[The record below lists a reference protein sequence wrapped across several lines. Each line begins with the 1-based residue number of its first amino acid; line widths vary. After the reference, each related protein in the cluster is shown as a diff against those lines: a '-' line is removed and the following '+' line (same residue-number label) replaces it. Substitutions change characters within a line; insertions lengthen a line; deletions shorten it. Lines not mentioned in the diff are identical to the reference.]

1 MSRDSVLGT
10 FLVATVLCVVC
21 AAVVSVA
28 AVKLKD
34 RQEDNRQL
42 DRKKNILLAAALCDK
57 NATDTQVDKIYAKRI
72 EEVLIDLSTGEPVD
86 ADTVDPKTYDP
97 VKASKNPDLQEKI
110 TPEGELPGFTY
121 REPYASV
128 YKIVDGGQTQGYIF
142 PVYGKGLW
150 STLYGFLALEADK
163 TTVRG
168 ITFYKHGETPGL
180 GGEVDNDSWKGQW
193 HGKQMYQGDSQEVAL
208 EVLKGKVDGGSPDAV
223 RQIDGLSGA
232 TITTKGVDNL
242 VQYWLGPTAF
252 GNYLAKQ

>member
-21 AAVVSVA
+21 ALVVSTA
-28 AVKLKD
+28 AVSLKKKQD
-34 RQEDNRQL
+34 ENREL

-57 NATDTQVDKIYAKRI
+57 NATDKEVDKIYAKQI
-72 EEVLIDLSTGEPVD
+72 EEVLIDLDTGEPVG

-97 VKASKNPDLQEKI
+97 VKASKDLDLKEKI
-110 TPEGELPGFTY
+110 TPKGELPGFTF

-128 YKIVDGGQTQGYIF
+128 YKIVDGDQTQGYIF

-180 GGEVDNDSWKGQW
+180 GGEVDNDTWKGQW
-193 HGKQMYQGDSQEVAL
+193 TGKVIYQGDSQEVAL
-208 EVLKGKVDGGSPDAV
+208 EVLKGKVDGSSPDAV
-223 RQIDGLSGA
+223 RQVDGLSGA

-242 VQYWLGPTAF
+242 VRYWLGPNAF
-252 GNYLAKQ
+252 GKYLAKL